1 MIQTESRLRVA
12 DNSGAKEVLTIK
24 VLGGSNRKFAGIGD
38 TIVCTVKQATPGG
51 VVKKGDVVKAVIVR
65 TKHGAHRM
73 HVKTGDKVKVITGKD
88 KGKEGV
94 ILKTF
99 PKKDRVIV
107 EGINIVKKHRK
118 ASQTNPTGG
127 ILEEAAPIHVSNI
140 MLIDAKTGEPT
151 RVGSKVVDG
160 KKVRVSKKTGEI
172 ID

>member
-1 MIQTESRLRVA
+1 
-12 DNSGAKEVLTIK
+12 
-24 VLGGSNRKFAGIGD
+24 
-38 TIVCTVKQATPGG
+38 
-51 VVKKGDVVKAVIVR
+51 
-65 TKHGAHRM
+65 M

-88 KGKEGV
+88 K
-94 ILKTF
+94 
-99 PKKDRVIV
+99 
-107 EGINIVKKHRK
+107 GINIVKKHRK

>member
-1 MIQTESRLRVA
+1 
-12 DNSGAKEVLTIK
+12 
-24 VLGGSNRKFAGIGD
+24 
-38 TIVCTVKQATPGG
+38 
-51 VVKKGDVVKAVIVR
+51 
-65 TKHGAHRM
+65 M

-88 KGKEGV
+88 KDKEGV

>member
-1 MIQTESRLRVA
+1 M
-12 DNSGAKEVLTIK
+12 KEV
-24 VLGGSNRKFAGIGD
+24 
-38 TIVCTVKQATPGG
+38 QQ
-51 VVKKGDVVKAVIVR
+51 
-65 TKHGAHRM
+65 RM

-99 PKKDRVIV
+99 PKKDRVLV

-127 ILEEAAPIHVSNI
+127 ILEEAAPIHVSNV

>member
-1 MIQTESRLRVA
+1 
-12 DNSGAKEVLTIK
+12 
-24 VLGGSNRKFAGIGD
+24 
-38 TIVCTVKQATPGG
+38 
-51 VVKKGDVVKAVIVR
+51 
-65 TKHGAHRM
+65 M

-160 KKVRVSKKTGEI
+160 KKSPRFQKNRRNH
-172 ID
+172 

>member
-1 MIQTESRLRVA
+1 
-12 DNSGAKEVLTIK
+12 
-24 VLGGSNRKFAGIGD
+24 
-38 TIVCTVKQATPGG
+38 
-51 VVKKGDVVKAVIVR
+51 
-65 TKHGAHRM
+65 M

-151 RVGSKVVDG
+151 RVGTKVVDG

>member
-1 MIQTESRLRVA
+1 
-12 DNSGAKEVLTIK
+12 
-24 VLGGSNRKFAGIGD
+24 
-38 TIVCTVKQATPGG
+38 
-51 VVKKGDVVKAVIVR
+51 
-65 TKHGAHRM
+65 M

-140 MLIDAKTGEPT
+140 RLIDAKTGEPT

>member
-1 MIQTESRLRVA
+1 
-12 DNSGAKEVLTIK
+12 
-24 VLGGSNRKFAGIGD
+24 
-38 TIVCTVKQATPGG
+38 
-51 VVKKGDVVKAVIVR
+51 
-65 TKHGAHRM
+65 M

-151 RVGSKVVDG
+151 RVGSKEKKK